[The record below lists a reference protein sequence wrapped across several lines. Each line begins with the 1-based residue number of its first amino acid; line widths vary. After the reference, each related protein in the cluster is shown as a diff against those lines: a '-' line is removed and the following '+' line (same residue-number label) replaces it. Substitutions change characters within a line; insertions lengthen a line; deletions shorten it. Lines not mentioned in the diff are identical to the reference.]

1 MILLSENRDGLG
13 VRAGRDGNEEGTA
26 EQARPGQAVVVE
38 AQSPAD
44 CRTKKAWLHLSK
56 DHCHLNS

>member
-44 CRTKKAWLHLSK
+44 CRTKKA
-56 DHCHLNS
+56 